1 MNNINITPNAG
12 KLINSLRYL
21 TYTNETAIAD
31 IIDNSFDAGA
41 DGVNVLIDDKH
52 IIIVDDGYGMSQDIM
67 KEAIKLGSDTSK
79 EQSCLGKFGMGLVTA
94 SISMGRKLEVFSK
107 TIDDDEPS
115 KVVLDLDYIEE
126 TNNWVGISEPAD
138 DEEAKL
144 LISLGHGTIVK
155 ISQLDSIK
163 AGVIPSLTK
172 HLRLVFRN
180 FLMAGREITVNG
192 EALTPIDPLNR
203 DLNDTEILF
212 DDDVE
217 IKGENVHVVVAHIDT
232 DKSDEATRYNDA
244 DHLKVGTATQGFYIV
259 RNNREIAEAQLLGI
273 TTRHPSLNRF
283 RCEISYNGD
292 LDDVFG
298 INFTKNHVE
307 INQALQD
314 KISAQVKPLMSLI
327 ANQAKRASE
336 AAAAEK
342 ISHNDAETVINKKK
356 ALLRSKNTWKETR
369 KKPTPK
375 PVEDQPTEKEEE
387 EEKDNKQKQKRD
399 RKNIRK
405 IKPGTRAMAAEIG
418 EADLGE
424 FGPMF
429 ECYFEGNKIIIHWNI
444 RHPFHSKV
452 VAKYREDKNVLTP
465 IDLLVYS
472 LAQEYL
478 SMTDEDGEQQ
488 AALGQALEGMSSN
501 LRVLLH

>member
-31 IIDNSFDAGA
+31 IVDNSFDADA
-41 DGVNVLIDDKH
+41 DSVNVFINDDH
-52 IIIVDDGYGMSQDIM
+52 IVIVDDGYGMSQDIM

-107 TIDDDEPS
+107 TIDDEPS
-115 KVVLDLDYIEE
+115 KVVLDLNYIEE

-138 DEEAKL
+138 DNETKVL
-144 LISLGHGTIVK
+144 NSLGHGTIVK

-163 AGVIPSLTK
+163 AGLIPSLTK

-180 FLMAGREITVNG
+180 FLMAGREITVNS
-192 EALTPIDPLNR
+192 EVLTPIDPLNR
-203 DLNDTEILF
+203 DLNDTEILL
-212 DDDVE
+212 DDDIE
-217 IKGENVHVVVAHIDT
+217 IEGENVHVVVAHIDT
-232 DKSDEATRYNDA
+232 NKSDEATKYNDA
-244 DHLKVGTATQGFYIV
+244 SHLKVSPATQGFYIV

-273 TTRHPSLNRF
+273 STRHPSLNRF

-307 INQALQD
+307 ISQALQD
-314 KISAQVKPLMSLI
+314 KISARVKPLMSLI
-327 ANQAKRASE
+327 ANQARRAAE

-342 ISHNDAETVINKKK
+342 ISHSDAETVISKKK
-356 ALLRSKNTWKETR
+356 ALLRTKNTWKEIR
-369 KKPTPK
+369 KKLALKPAEKRPT
-375 PVEDQPTEKEEE
+375 
-387 EEKDNKQKQKRD
+387 KDGKDDKQKQKQEHN

-405 IKPGTRAMAAEIG
+405 IQPGSKAMAAEIG

-429 ECYFEGNKIIIHWNI
+429 ECYFEGNKIVIHWNI
-444 RHPFHSKV
+444 RHPFHTKV
-452 VAKYREDKNVLTP
+452 VAKYSEDKNVLTP

-478 SMTDEDGEQQ
+478 SATDEEEQQ
-488 AALGQALEGMSSN
+488 AALGQALEGMSAS

>member
-1 MNNINITPNAG
+1 MDNINITPNAG

-31 IIDNSFDAGA
+31 IVDNSFDAGA
-41 DGVNVLIDDKH
+41 DNVNVFIEDER
-52 IIIVDDGYGMSQDIM
+52 IIIVDDGCGMSQDIM
-67 KEAIKLGSDTSK
+67 NEAIKLGSDTSK

-107 TIDDDEPS
+107 TIDGEPA

-126 TNNWVGISEPAD
+126 TNNWFGISEPAD
-138 DEEAKL
+138 DEEAKIL
-144 LISLGHGTIVK
+144 NKLGHGTIVRV
-155 ISQLDSIK
+155 SQLDSIK
-163 AGVIPSLTK
+163 AGIIPSLTK

-180 FLMAGREITVNG
+180 FLMDGKVITVNSKK
-192 EALTPIDPLNR
+192 LTPIDPLNR
-203 DLNDTEILF
+203 DLDDTEILF
-212 DDDVE
+212 DEDIE
-217 IKGENVHVVVAHIDT
+217 IDGENVHVVVAHIDT
-232 DKSDEATRYNDA
+232 NKSDEAVKYNDA
-244 DHLKVGTATQGFYIV
+244 NHLKVSPSTQGFYIV

-273 TTRHPSLNRF
+273 STRHPSLNRF
-283 RCEISYNGD
+283 RCEISYDGD

-307 INQALQD
+307 ISQALRD
-314 KISAQVKPLMSLI
+314 KISAKVKPLMSLI

-342 ISHNDAETVINKKK
+342 ISHSDAETVINKKK
-356 ALLRSKNTWKETR
+356 ALLRAKNTWKETR
-369 KKPTPK
+369 KKPTPNQA
-375 PVEDQPTEKEEE
+375 EDR
-387 EEKDNKQKQKRD
+387 KDDKQKQKQKHD

-405 IKPGTRAMAAEIG
+405 IRPGTRAMAAEIG

-429 ECYFEGNKIIIHWNI
+429 ECYFEGNKIVIHWNI

-452 VAKYREDKNVLTP
+452 VAKYSEDKNVLTP
-465 IDLLVYS
+465 IDLLAYS

-478 SMTDEDGEQQ
+478 SMADEEQQ
-488 AALGQALEGMSSN
+488 ATLGQALEDMSAS

>member
-1 MNNINITPNAG
+1 MDNNINITPNAG

-41 DGVNVLIDDKH
+41 DNVNVFIDDND
-52 IIIVDDGYGMSQDIM
+52 IIIVDDGCGMSQSIM

-79 EQSCLGKFGMGLVTA
+79 EQGCLGKFGMGLVTA

-126 TNNWVGISEPAD
+126 TNDWVGISEPAD
-138 DEEAKL
+138 KEETKIL
-144 LISLGHGTIVK
+144 NRLEHGTIVK
-155 ISQLDSIK
+155 ISQLDSVK
-163 AGVIPSLTK
+163 AGIVPSLKK

-180 FLMAGREITVNG
+180 FLMAGREITVNS
-192 EALTPIDPLNR
+192 EVLTPIDPLNR

-212 DDDVE
+212 DDDIE
-217 IKGENVHVVVAHIDT
+217 IMDENVHVVVAHIDT
-232 DKSDEATRYNDA
+232 DKSDETTKYNDA
-244 DHLKVGTATQGFYIV
+244 DHLKVSPTTQGFYIV

-273 TTRHPSLNRF
+273 ATRHPSLNRF

-307 INQALQD
+307 ISQALQD
-314 KISAQVKPLMSLI
+314 KISAHVKPLMSLVS
-327 ANQAKRASE
+327 NQAKRLSE
-336 AAAAEK
+336 AKAAEK
-342 ISHNDAETVINKKK
+342 ISHSDAETVITKKR
-356 ALLRSKNTWKETR
+356 ALLRTKNTWKEIR
-369 KKPTPK
+369 KKLTPK
-375 PVEDQPTEKEEE
+375 PVEEQPE
-387 EEKDNKQKQKRD
+387 EEKQKQKQKQKRD

-405 IKPGTRAMAAEIG
+405 VQPGNKAMAAEIG

-429 ECYFEGNKIIIHWNI
+429 ECYFEGSKIVIHWNI

-452 VAKYREDKNVLTP
+452 IAKYCEDKNVITP

-478 SMTDEDGEQQ
+478 SLTDEDEERR
-488 AALGQALEGMSSN
+488 AALGQAFEGMSSN

>member
-1 MNNINITPNAG
+1 MDNINITPNAG

-31 IIDNSFDAGA
+31 IVDNSFDANA
-41 DGVNVLIDDKH
+41 DNVNVFIEDKY
-52 IIIVDDGYGMSQDIM
+52 IVIVDDGCGMSQDIM
-67 KEAIKLGSDTSK
+67 KEAIKLGSDTPK

-94 SISMGRKLEVFSK
+94 SISMGRRLEVFSK
-107 TIDDDEPS
+107 TIDDNEPS

-126 TNNWVGISEPAD
+126 TNNWVGTSEPAD
-138 DEEAKL
+138 DKEAAIL
-144 LISLGHGTIVK
+144 NSLGHGTIVK

-163 AGVIPSLTK
+163 AGILPSLTK

-180 FLMAGREITVNG
+180 FLTAGKVVTVNG
-192 EALTPIDPLNR
+192 NALTPIDPLNR
-203 DLNDTEILF
+203 DLDDTEILL
-212 DDDVE
+212 DDDIEVN
-217 IKGENVHVVVAHIDT
+217 GENVHVVVANIDT
-232 DKSDEATRYNDA
+232 NKSDETTKYNDA
-244 DHLKVGTATQGFYIV
+244 NHLKVSPATQGFYIV

-273 TTRHPSLNRF
+273 STRHPSLNRF

-307 INQALQD
+307 ISQALRD
-314 KISAQVKPLMSLI
+314 KISAKVKPLMSLI
-327 ANQAKRASE
+327 VNQAKRASE

-356 ALLRSKNTWKETR
+356 ALLRAKNTWKETR
-369 KKPTPK
+369 KKPTTK
-375 PVEDQPTEKEEE
+375 TVKEQPTE
-387 EEKDNKQKQKRD
+387 EKKDDKQKQKQD

-429 ECYFEGNKIIIHWNI
+429 ECYFDGNKIVIHWNI

-452 VAKYREDKNVLTP
+452 VAKYSEDKNILTP

-478 SMTDEDGEQQ
+478 SMEGDDQQ
-488 AALGQALEGMSSN
+488 VILEQALEGMSAS

>member
-31 IIDNSFDAGA
+31 IIDNSFDADA
-41 DGVNVLIDDKH
+41 DNVNVFINDEH
-52 IIIVDDGYGMSQDIM
+52 IVIVDDGYGMSQDIM

-94 SISMGRKLEVFSK
+94 SISMGRRLEVFSK
-107 TIDDDEPS
+107 TIDDEPS

-138 DEEAKL
+138 DKEAKIL
-144 LISLGHGTIVK
+144 NSLGHGTIVK

-163 AGVIPSLTK
+163 AGIIPSLAK

-180 FLMAGREITVNG
+180 FLMAGREITVNS
-192 EALTPIDPLNR
+192 EVLTPIDPLNR
-203 DLNDTEILF
+203 DLNDTEILL
-212 DDDVE
+212 DDDIE
-217 IKGENVHVVVAHIDT
+217 IEGENVHVVVAHIDT
-232 DKSDEATRYNDA
+232 NKSDETTKYNDA
-244 DHLKVGTATQGFYIV
+244 SHLKVSPATQGFYIV

-273 TTRHPSLNRF
+273 STRHPSLNRF

-307 INQALQD
+307 ISQALQD
-314 KISAQVKPLMSLI
+314 KISARVKPLMSLI
-327 ANQAKRASE
+327 ANQARRAAE

-342 ISHNDAETVINKKK
+342 ISHSDAETVISKKK
-356 ALLRSKNTWKETR
+356 ALLRTKNTWKEIR
-369 KKPTPK
+369 KKLNLK
-375 PVEDQPTEKEEE
+375 PVKKQPTEE
-387 EEKDNKQKQKRD
+387 DDDKQKQKQNQNQKHN

-405 IKPGTRAMAAEIG
+405 IQPGSKAMAAEIG

-429 ECYFEGNKIIIHWNI
+429 ECYFEGNKIVIHWNI
-444 RHPFHSKV
+444 RHPFHTKV
-452 VAKYREDKNVLTP
+452 VAKYSEDKNVLTP

-478 SMTDEDGEQQ
+478 SMADEEEQQ
-488 AALGQALEGMSSN
+488 AAFGQALESMSAS

>member
-1 MNNINITPNAG
+1 MDNINITPNAG

-41 DGVNVLIDDKH
+41 DNVNVFISDSC
-52 IIIVDDGYGMSQDIM
+52 IIIVDDGCGMSQDVM

-79 EQSCLGKFGMGLVTA
+79 EQGSLGKFGMGLVTA

-115 KVVLDLDYIEE
+115 KVVLDLDHIEA
-126 TNNWVGISEPAD
+126 TNDWVGISEPAD
-138 DEEAKL
+138 NEETKIL
-144 LISLGHGTIVK
+144 NRLEHGTIVK
-155 ISQLDSIK
+155 ISQLDSVK
-163 AGVIPSLTK
+163 AGVVPSLIK

-192 EALTPIDPLNR
+192 EMLTPIDPLNR
-203 DLNDTEILF
+203 DLDDTEVLF
-212 DDDVE
+212 DDDIE
-217 IKGENVHVVVAHIDT
+217 IKGEKIHVVVAHIDT
-232 DKSDEATRYNDA
+232 DKSDEATKYNDA
-244 DHLKVGTATQGFYIV
+244 SHLKVSPTTQGFYIV

-273 TTRHPSLNRF
+273 VTRHPTLNRF

-292 LDDVFG
+292 LDDAFG

-307 INQALQD
+307 ISQALQD
-314 KISAQVKPLMSLI
+314 KISVHVKPLMALI
-327 ANQAKRASE
+327 SNQAKRSSE
-336 AAAAEK
+336 AKAAEK
-342 ISHNDAETVINKKK
+342 ISHNDAETVISKKK
-356 ALLRSKNTWKETR
+356 ALLRTKSKWKEAR

-375 PVEDQPTEKEEE
+375 PVEEQPAVEE
-387 EEKDNKQKQKRD
+387 DDDDKQKQKRD

-405 IKPGTRAMAAEIG
+405 VKPGTKAMAAEIG

-429 ECYFEGNKIIIHWNI
+429 ECYFEGNKIVIRWNI
-444 RHPFHSKV
+444 RHPFHAKV
-452 VAKYREDKNVLTP
+452 IAKYSEDKNVLTP

-472 LAQEYL
+472 LAQEDL
-478 SMTDEDGEQQ
+478 SMTDEDEEQR

>member
-31 IIDNSFDAGA
+31 IIDNSFDADA
-41 DGVNVLIDDKH
+41 DNVNVFINDEH
-52 IIIVDDGYGMSQDIM
+52 IVIVDDGYGMSQDIM

-107 TIDDDEPS
+107 TIDDEPS

-138 DEEAKL
+138 DKEAKIL
-144 LISLGHGTIVK
+144 NSLGHGTIVK

-163 AGVIPSLTK
+163 AGIIPSLAK

-180 FLMAGREITVNG
+180 FLMAGREITVNS
-192 EALTPIDPLNR
+192 EVLTPIDPLNR
-203 DLNDTEILF
+203 DLNDTEILL
-212 DDDVE
+212 DDDIE
-217 IKGENVHVVVAHIDT
+217 IEGENVHVVVAHIDT
-232 DKSDEATRYNDA
+232 NKSDETTKYNDA
-244 DHLKVGTATQGFYIV
+244 SHLKVSPATQGFYIV

-273 TTRHPSLNRF
+273 STRHPSLNRF

-307 INQALQD
+307 ISQALQD
-314 KISAQVKPLMSLI
+314 KISARVKPLMSLI
-327 ANQAKRASE
+327 ANQARRAAE

-342 ISHNDAETVINKKK
+342 ISHSDAETVISKK
-356 ALLRSKNTWKETR
+356 
-369 KKPTPK
+369 
-375 PVEDQPTEKEEE
+375 
-387 EEKDNKQKQKRD
+387 
-399 RKNIRK
+399 
-405 IKPGTRAMAAEIG
+405 
-418 EADLGE
+418 
-424 FGPMF
+424 
-429 ECYFEGNKIIIHWNI
+429 
-444 RHPFHSKV
+444 
-452 VAKYREDKNVLTP
+452 
-465 IDLLVYS
+465 
-472 LAQEYL
+472 
-478 SMTDEDGEQQ
+478 
-488 AALGQALEGMSSN
+488 
-501 LRVLLH
+501 